1 MNENTR
7 RHFLKSSALAFPALA
22 LQREFAKKGS
32 PNGRIRAGMI
42 GAGGRA
48 ARLNRTDLRARTRG
62 IVTENS
68 ESPEMACWE
77 QAVGEQLAQPEWRSG
92 AEFFTQTS
100 LAATRLTQALC
111 LSLHLSFLA
120 LN

>member
-1 MNENTR
+1 
-7 RHFLKSSALAFPALA
+7 
-22 LQREFAKKGS
+22 
-32 PNGRIRAGMI
+32 
-42 GAGGRA
+42 
-48 ARLNRTDLRARTRG
+48 
-62 IVTENS
+62 
-68 ESPEMACWE
+68 MACWE
-77 QAVGEQLAQPEWRSG
+77 QAVGEQPAQPEWRLG